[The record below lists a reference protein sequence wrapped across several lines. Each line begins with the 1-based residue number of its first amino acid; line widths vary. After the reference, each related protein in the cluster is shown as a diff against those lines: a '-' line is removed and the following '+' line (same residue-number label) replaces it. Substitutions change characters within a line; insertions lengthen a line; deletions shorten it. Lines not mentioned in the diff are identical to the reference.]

1 MFETRRCRLIEVR
14 IPDAEEIKALYSNQE
29 VRKYLGGVREADS
42 VQEEINKMVLL
53 RKPIFCWVV
62 REKRTDRF
70 MGTLSLDPHHDGH
83 DFELSYQFLPEWWG
97 KGFAKETVLFA
108 INYAFTE
115 LKLKKIVAETQT
127 ANVSSCKLL
136 EKSGMKLEKIVTRFG
151 AEQALY
157 SIEAG

>member
-1 MFETRRCRLIEVR
+1 MFETRRCRLRKIR
-14 IPDAEEIKALYSNQE
+14 ISDAEEIKAMYSNEE
-29 VRKYLGGVREADS
+29 VRKYLGGVRDANF

-53 RKPIFCWVV
+53 REPIFCWVV

-70 MGTLSLDPHHDGH
+70 MGTLSLNPHHDGH

-115 LKLKKIVAETQT
+115 LELKKIIAETQT

-136 EKSGMKLEKIVTRFG
+136 EKSGMKREKTISRFE
-151 AEQALY
+151 AEQAVY